1 MANRLLTVNIR
12 NYINRQPRGKRR
24 NRAVRYIRER
34 IAHYTGTEI
43 ENVKIDKKLNEAIF
57 KVYSKTALPV
67 KMKLDIDGSGIVTA
81 SPFTATITDSSK
93 PAEEGKKKENA
104 DKKPSAEKVNEKKAE
119 KPKEK
124 EPKESS
130 KDSKKE
136 SKSKE

>member
-34 IAHYTGTEI
+34 IAHYTNTDI

-67 KMKLDIDGSGIVTA
+67 KMKLDIDNSGIVTA

-93 PAEEGKKKENA
+93 PAADDKKKA
-104 DKKPSAEKVNEKKAE
+104 DTQKSKEQKAE
-119 KPKEK
+119 KPKEHK
-124 EPKESS
+124 ESKSKKDSESS
-130 KDSKKE
+130 KDSE
-136 SKSKE
+136 